1 MQVTKCLR
9 AGCLCREQLI
19 KSYTKVLNLGCV
31 RERVSLF
38 HVTPCKRELAIT
50 TLCSDLVEYWSRC
63 EPIFSRNAE
72 ETRILRIFRVLFFR
86 KTQETDA
93 VVVEILVLGVF
104 GEKPRKSTIH
114 LLQKA
119 FMLFKGLLLQYG
131 GAQLTA
137 ASKGTN
143 SNNVE

>member
-1 MQVTKCLR
+1 MR
-9 AGCLCREQLI
+9 ANFQ
-19 KSYTKVLNLGCV
+19 
-31 RERVSLF
+31 
-38 HVTPCKRELAIT
+38 PKRRRDEDLAYSV
-50 TLCSDLVEYWSRC
+50 CS
-63 EPIFSRNAE
+63 
-72 ETRILRIFRVLFFR
+72 FFA
-86 KTQETDA
+86 QETDA

>member
-1 MQVTKCLR
+1 MR
-9 AGCLCREQLI
+9 ANFQPKRRRDEDLAYLPCA
-19 KSYTKVLNLGCV
+19 
-31 RERVSLF
+31 LF
-38 HVTPCKRELAIT
+38 STSA
-50 TLCSDLVEYWSRC
+50 
-63 EPIFSRNAE
+63 
-72 ETRILRIFRVLFFR
+72 
-86 KTQETDA
+86 QETDA